1 MNLLFPELG
10 VSLGWKGNFDT
21 IKTEGGSDS
30 LTVDCFLFADILC
43 LVSGEASVLSTA
55 IEVIH
60 AVGSELGSSNFEG
73 ELIPERESVKQL
85 RRKRSLDNAAQRRA
99 YSAPPAVEGSPK
111 NSKETG
117 IDSLPAGDSSI
128 HIRAAVASVRRRGN
142 EDDPSLRRV
151 LAQQPEARC
160 LCGC

>member
-1 MNLLFPELG
+1 MKLRFPELG

-73 ELIPERESVKQL
+73 ELIPE
-85 RRKRSLDNAAQRRA
+85 
-99 YSAPPAVEGSPK
+99 
-111 NSKETG
+111 
-117 IDSLPAGDSSI
+117 
-128 HIRAAVASVRRRGN
+128 
-142 EDDPSLRRV
+142 
-151 LAQQPEARC
+151 
-160 LCGC
+160 

>member
-1 MNLLFPELG
+1 MKLLFPELG

-43 LVSGEASVLSTA
+43 LVSGEASVLSKA

-85 RRKRSLDNAAQRRA
+85 RRKRSLDNAAQ
-99 YSAPPAVEGSPK
+99 
-111 NSKETG
+111 
-117 IDSLPAGDSSI
+117 SI
-128 HIRAAVASVRRRGN
+128 QRAAKALKGVRKI
-142 EDDPSLRRV
+142 LRRPGLTVYQRATVVSTFV
-151 LAQQPEARC
+151 LLSLLYAGEATTRSC
-160 LCGC
+160 ST